1 MTDEPKLD
9 YKKII
14 MRHGPSN
21 TLLLN
26 IGSKSLQNQTLKSII
41 NMNNVAM
48 RDNLYWQKKL
58 GIPLLSG

>member
-1 MTDEPKLD
+1 MTDEPKLN

-41 NMNNVAM
+41 NMNDVAM
-48 RDNLYWQKKL
+48 
-58 GIPLLSG
+58 